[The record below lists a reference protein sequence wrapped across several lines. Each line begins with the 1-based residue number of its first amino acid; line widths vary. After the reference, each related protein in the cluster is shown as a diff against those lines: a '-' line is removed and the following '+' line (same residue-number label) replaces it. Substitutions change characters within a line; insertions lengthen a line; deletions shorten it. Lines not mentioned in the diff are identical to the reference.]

1 MGSLRLTQIAGL
13 LYLVVV
19 AAGLVVLKIVP
30 DQIIVAGDAAA
41 TANNLRASETLFRA
55 ATLVDLLAEVLFLI
69 VVLALY
75 RIFKGVHAGLAA
87 VMVVFV
93 VISLPI
99 ILIAVSF
106 EIVAASLVG
115 NTDLGL
121 AFGRPQVDALASL
134 LLALHNKALLVDE
147 MLWGLWLFP
156 LGALQLRS
164 GFVPRVVGVLA
175 IVAGAGYVLDFA
187 ISLVVPDAANSL
199 SSVVSLA
206 QAGELA
212 TVVWLLATRG
222 DTTRAAAHKVVAV
235 AG

>member
-1 MGSLRLTQIAGL
+1 
-13 LYLVVV
+13 
-19 AAGLVVLKIVP
+19 
-30 DQIIVAGDAAA
+30 
-41 TANNLRASETLFRA
+41 
-55 ATLVDLLAEVLFLI
+55 
-69 VVLALY
+69 
-75 RIFKGVHAGLAA
+75 
-87 VMVVFV
+87 
-93 VISLPI
+93 
-99 ILIAVSF
+99 
-106 EIVAASLVG
+106 
-115 NTDLGL
+115 
-121 AFGRPQVDALASL
+121 
-134 LLALHNKALLVDE
+134 

>member
-1 MGSLRLTQIAGL
+1 APGS
-13 LYLVVV
+13 
-19 AAGLVVLKIVP
+19 
-30 DQIIVAGDAAA
+30 
-41 TANNLRASETLFRA
+41 
-55 ATLVDLLAEVLFLI
+55 
-69 VVLALY
+69 
-75 RIFKGVHAGLAA
+75 
-87 VMVVFV
+87 
-93 VISLPI
+93 
-99 ILIAVSF
+99 
-106 EIVAASLVG
+106 
-115 NTDLGL
+115 
-121 AFGRPQVDALASL
+121 AFGRPQVDAPASL

-199 SSVVSLA
+199 ASVVSLA

-222 DTTRAAAHKVVAV
+222 HTRGPGAEPARIVEFQNLGARPSQRTSAEVPVRRKTTAEPLGVTLFGEGVAGSVVAV
-235 AG
+235 GTARDGGLMRAADGSWRLSLHVADRWRH

>member
-1 MGSLRLTQIAGL
+1 MGSLRLPRIAGL

-19 AAGLVVLKIVP
+19 VAGLVVLKVVP

-41 TANNLRASETLFRA
+41 TANNLRASETLFRV
-55 ATLVDLLAEVLFLI
+55 AT
-69 VVLALY
+69 
-75 RIFKGVHAGLAA
+75 
-87 VMVVFV
+87 
-93 VISLPI
+93 
-99 ILIAVSF
+99 
-106 EIVAASLVG
+106 
-115 NTDLGL
+115 
-121 AFGRPQVDALASL
+121 
-134 LLALHNKALLVDE
+134 LVDE

-199 SSVVSLA
+199 SSVASLA

>member
-1 MGSLRLTQIAGL
+1 MGSLRLTRIAGL

-75 RIFKGVHAGLAA
+75 RIFKGVHEGLAA

-106 EIVAASLVG
+106 EIVAVSLVG
-115 NTDLGL
+115 NTDLGP

-134 LLALHNKALLVDE
+134 LLALHDKALLVDE

-164 GFVPRVVGVLA
+164 GFVPRVVGFLA

-206 QAGELA
+206 QAG
-212 TVVWLLATRG
+212 
-222 DTTRAAAHKVVAV
+222 
-235 AG
+235 

>member
-1 MGSLRLTQIAGL
+1 MGSLRLTRIAGL

-75 RIFKGVHAGLAA
+75 RIFKGVHEGLAA

-115 NTDLGL
+115 NTDLGP

-134 LLALHNKALLVDE
+134 LLALHDKALLVDE

-164 GFVPRVVGVLA
+164 GFVPRVVGFLA

-222 DTTRAAAHKVVAV
+222 GTTRAAAHKVLAV
-235 AG
+235 PG

>member
-1 MGSLRLTQIAGL
+1 MGSLRPTRIAGL

-19 AAGLVVLKIVP
+19 VAGLMVLKVVP
-30 DQIIVAGDAAA
+30 DHIIVAGDAAA
-41 TANNLRASETLFRA
+41 TANNLRASETLFRV

-75 RIFKGVHAGLAA
+75 RIFKGVHEGLAA

-106 EIVAASLVG
+106 EIAAVSLVG
-115 NTDLGL
+115 STDLGP

-134 LLALHNKALLVDE
+134 LLALHDKALLVDE

-175 IVAGAGYVLDFA
+175 IVAGAGYVLDLA
-187 ISLVVPDAANSL
+187 ISVVAPDATKAL
-199 SSVVSLA
+199 SGAASLA

-212 TVVWLLATRG
+212 TVVWLLAARG
-222 DTTRAAAHKVVAV
+222 DTSRAAAHRVVAV

>member
-1 MGSLRLTQIAGL
+1 MGSLRPTRIAGL

-19 AAGLVVLKIVP
+19 VAGLVVLKVVP
-30 DQIIVAGDAAA
+30 DQIIVAGDAAT
-41 TANNLRASETLFRA
+41 TADNLRASETLFRV

-75 RIFKGVHAGLAA
+75 RIFKGVHEGLAA

-106 EIVAASLVG
+106 EIAAVSLVG
-115 NTDLGL
+115 SADLGS
-121 AFGRPQVDALASL
+121 AFGRPQLDALASL
-134 LLALHNKALLVDE
+134 LLDLHDKAQLVDV

-175 IVAGAGYVLDFA
+175 IVAGAGYVLDLA
-187 ISLVVPDAANSL
+187 ISVIAPDATKAL
-199 SSVVSLA
+199 SGAASLA

-212 TVVWLLATRG
+212 TVVWLLAARG
-222 DTTRAAAHKVVAV
+222 DTSRAAAHRVVAV

>member
-1 MGSLRLTQIAGL
+1 MGSLRLPRIAGL

-19 AAGLVVLKIVP
+19 VAGLVVLKVVP

-41 TANNLRASETLFRA
+41 TANNLRASETLFRV

-75 RIFKGVHAGLAA
+75 RIFKGVHESLAA
-87 VMVVFV
+87 VMVVLV

-106 EIVAASLVG
+106 EIVAVSLVG
-115 NTDLGL
+115 NTDLGP

-134 LLALHNKALLVDE
+134 LLALHDKAQLVDV

-175 IVAGAGYVLDFA
+175 IVAGAGYVLDLA
-187 ISLVVPDAANSL
+187 ISVVAPDATKAL
-199 SSVVSLA
+199 SGAASLA

-212 TVVWLLATRG
+212 TGVWLLAGAKPIPSRS
-222 DTTRAAAHKVVAV
+222 D
-235 AG
+235 

>member
-1 MGSLRLTQIAGL
+1 MGSLRLPRIAGL

-19 AAGLVVLKIVP
+19 VAGLVVLKVVP

-41 TANNLRASETLFRA
+41 TANNLRASETLFRV

-75 RIFKGVHAGLAA
+75 RIFKGVHESLAA
-87 VMVVFV
+87 VMVVLV
-93 VISLPI
+93 VISLPM

-106 EIVAASLVG
+106 EIAAVSLVG
-115 NTDLGL
+115 STDLGP

-199 SSVVSLA
+199 ASVVSLA

-222 DTTRAAAHKVVAV
+222 DTRRADAHRVVAV